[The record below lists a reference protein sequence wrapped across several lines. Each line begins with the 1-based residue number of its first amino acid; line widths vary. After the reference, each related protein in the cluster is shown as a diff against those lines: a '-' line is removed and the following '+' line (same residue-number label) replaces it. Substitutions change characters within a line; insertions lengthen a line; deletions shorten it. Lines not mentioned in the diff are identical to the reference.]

1 MKSQNSTFSRFR
13 HGTYQIKGID
23 ACCNMIANIFA
34 CRTPCNPGGWGQ
46 NSIYQNMVI
55 LQVKLRWND
64 ECRQHSCRYFA
75 LRPPPRPWVGVKRS
89 KIHIFQ
95 DKDMLHIKLKERT
108 HTATL
113 KLIFLHTDSTPLPTA
128 PFRALSCLISN

>member
-34 CRTPCNPGGWGQ
+34 CRPPCNPGGWGQ

-55 LQVKLRWND
+55 LQVKLSGMTNAGNIVANIL
-64 ECRQHSCRYFA
+64 HS
-75 LRPPPRPWVGVKRS
+75 
-89 KIHIFQ
+89 
-95 DKDMLHIKLKERT
+95 D
-108 HTATL
+108 
-113 KLIFLHTDSTPLPTA
+113 PLPD
-128 PFRALSCLISN
+128 PG